1 MYTHRELEVLNHLEN
16 PIWVFDISGKSMYW
30 GNQAALA
37 LWSAPSLET
46 LITRN
51 YSDDMSE
58 VVSLQLADF
67 LVRFKEGEQIR
78 EEVRKEELPFN
89 TMERRYYMGGM
100 W

>member
-16 PIWVFDISGKSMYW
+16 PIYVFDISGKSMYW

-51 YSDDMSE
+51 YADDMSE
-58 VVSLQLADF
+58 AISLQLANV
-67 LVRFKEGEQIR
+67 LVRLQKGEQIPR
-78 EEVRKEELPFN
+78 EEVREEKGLFKIQ
-89 TMERRYYMGGM
+89 RKASI
-100 W
+100 